1 MDKIK
6 IKNLI
11 KLKPLFWD
19 YEWNSVR
26 KNLGSPFAIARV
38 LEMGNPEQFKILV
51 SVVGDDRIVKFL
63 KESGERLL
71 SRKSLNFWR
80 IYYEKK
86 VKRRA

>member
-1 MDKIK
+1 MDKAK

-11 KLKPLFWD
+11 KLKTLFWD
-19 YEWNSVR
+19 YEWNSVK
-26 KNLGSPFAIARV
+26 KNLSSPFVIARV
-38 LEMGNPEQFKILV
+38 LEIGNPVQCKIFV

-63 KESGERLL
+63 KESGERVL

-86 VKRRA
+86 SKRRA